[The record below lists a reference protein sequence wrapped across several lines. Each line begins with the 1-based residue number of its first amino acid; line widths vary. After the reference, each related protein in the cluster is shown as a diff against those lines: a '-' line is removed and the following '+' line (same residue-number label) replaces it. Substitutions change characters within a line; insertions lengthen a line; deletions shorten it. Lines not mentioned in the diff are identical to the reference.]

1 MSFGVIGFLVLWV
14 LFLWLVSAVVLFGIA
29 NSEGRS
35 KHFVWW
41 SLLGW
46 LDLIIGAVVL
56 LTGPTRESAE

>member
-1 MSFGVIGFLVLWV
+1 MSFGVIEFLVLWV
-14 LFLWLVSAVVLFGIA
+14 LFLWLVPAVVLLGIA

-41 SLLGW
+41 ILLGW